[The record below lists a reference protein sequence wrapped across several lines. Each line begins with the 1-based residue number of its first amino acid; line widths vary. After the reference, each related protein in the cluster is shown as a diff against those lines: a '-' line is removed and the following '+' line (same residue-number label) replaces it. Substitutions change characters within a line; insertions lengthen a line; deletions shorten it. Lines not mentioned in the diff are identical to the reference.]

1 MFTYVYDLIFNVF
14 DGVFNQNLNGL
25 PASIRHQAAVQVL
38 DLPQDVRNLELVD
51 KRTNGLKHE
60 LDVVDGMALLDRE
73 DHVRGF
79 NLKKNMIIL
88 NYFGHFTNE
97 TLSDE

>member
-1 MFTYVYDLIFNVF
+1 MFTYVNDLIFNVF

-25 PASIRHQAAVQVL
+25 PASISHQSAVQVL
-38 DLPQDVRNLELVD
+38 DLAQDVRHLELVD
-51 KRTNGLKHE
+51 ERTNGLKHE

-79 NLKKNMIIL
+79 NLKISL
-88 NYFGHFTNE
+88 VLF
-97 TLSDE
+97 